1 MNFWNNRIW
10 LLIFVATIL
19 RLVIA
24 FCLNLGNDEVYYWT
38 YAQDLQWN
46 YFDHPPMVAWLI
58 RITTFNLTAHYE
70 IWVRAGAI
78 LSSAICTFLIYKMGA
93 VLYNRRAGWYAALL
107 YTSSFYCSIIAGTFI
122 LPDSPQM
129 VFWLWSILILIKIAQ
144 SSTINPHHKRLWCYF
159 GIIAGLC
166 ILCKVHGVFLWIAVG
181 LFACFGN
188 RNWLRNPWLYISAL
202 ISFFIASPILFWN
215 IQHHFITYTYHG
227 SRVSLVAAGLNPIA
241 FLREL
246 SGEFFYNNPVVFFLS
261 WASIGLWYRNKK
273 HTRKKEFSLLICCSL
288 PLIMVLLVLALFRD
302 TLPHWSGPAYSCLIL
317 VSGVR
322 LAFYPKRRANQLI
335 IFALSFYL
343 TVVVAGVLVINL
355 WPGTMGK
362 NEDRYTMGKGDV
374 TLDLYGWNETGRKF
388 KQFYLADQ
396 AKGLMQAN
404 APIIV
409 NKWFPASHI
418 DFYLAAHTQQETYAI
433 GPLFDLHQYYFYN
446 LRKQKPALGSDAYY
460 LTTSNTFKPEDL
472 EVNKIAFGKVEAP
485 SFIPIYRNGKIC
497 KYLLVF
503 RLRGFKG

>member
-10 LLIFVATIL
+10 FLILVATIL

-58 RITTFNLTAHYE
+58 RLTTFNLTLHHE
-70 IWVRAGAI
+70 VFVRAGAVI
-78 LSSAICTFLIYKMGA
+78 SSAICTLLIYKMGTS
-93 VLYNRRAGWYAALL
+93 LYNRRAGWYAALL

-129 VFWLWSILILIKIAQ
+129 IFWLWAIFTLIKIAR
-144 SSTINPHHKRLWCYF
+144 SNTINPRSKRLWCYF

-166 ILCKVHGVFLWIAVG
+166 ILCKVHGVFLWAAVA

-188 RNWLRNPWLYISAL
+188 RNWLRNPWLYIAAM
-202 ISFFIASPILFWN
+202 ISFVIASPILLWN

-227 SRVSLVAAGLNPIA
+227 SRVSLVTAGLNPIA
-241 FLREL
+241 FFREL
-246 SGEFFYNNPVVFFLS
+246 FGEFFYSNPVVFFLS
-261 WASIGLWYRNKK
+261 WASIWLWYKNKLHAK
-273 HTRKKEFSLLICCSL
+273 RKEFSLLICCSL
-288 PLIMVLLVLALFRD
+288 PLIVVLLALSLFRD

-317 VSGVR
+317 ISGVR
-322 LAFYPKRRANQLI
+322 LAFYPKRKANQLI
-335 IFALSFYL
+335 IGALSFYL
-343 TVVVAGVLVINL
+343 LVVVAGLMVINFM
-355 WPGTMGK
+355 PGTLGSTTDK
-362 NEDRYTMGKGDV
+362 YTTGKGDV
-374 TLDLYGWNETGRKF
+374 TLDLYGWKTAGKEFN
-388 KQFYLADQ
+388 QLYLNDK
-396 AKGLMQAN
+396 AKGLMPIN
-404 APIIV
+404 ASIII

-418 DFYLAAHTQQETYAI
+418 DFYLAHYTQQETYGI

-446 LRKQKPALGSDAYY
+446 LKKEKPALGSDAYY
-460 LTTSNTFKPEDL
+460 IAPSNTFKPEDL
-472 EVNKIAFGKVEAP
+472 EVNKTAFEKIDVP
-485 SFIPIYRNGKIC
+485 TFIPIYRNGKIC
-497 KYLLVF
+497 KYLLVY

>member
-1 MNFWNNRIW
+1 
-10 LLIFVATIL
+10 
-19 RLVIA
+19 
-24 FCLNLGNDEVYYWT
+24 
-38 YAQDLQWN
+38 
-46 YFDHPPMVAWLI
+46 
-58 RITTFNLTAHYE
+58 
-70 IWVRAGAI
+70 
-78 LSSAICTFLIYKMGA
+78 
-93 VLYNRRAGWYAALL
+93 
-107 YTSSFYCSIIAGTFI
+107 
-122 LPDSPQM
+122 
-129 VFWLWSILILIKIAQ
+129 
-144 SSTINPHHKRLWCYF
+144 
-159 GIIAGLC
+159 
-166 ILCKVHGVFLWIAVG
+166 
-181 LFACFGN
+181 
-188 RNWLRNPWLYISAL
+188 
-202 ISFFIASPILFWN
+202 
-215 IQHHFITYTYHG
+215 
-227 SRVSLVAAGLNPIA
+227 
-241 FLREL
+241 
-246 SGEFFYNNPVVFFLS
+246 
-261 WASIGLWYRNKK
+261 
-273 HTRKKEFSLLICCSL
+273 
-288 PLIMVLLVLALFRD
+288 
-302 TLPHWSGPAYSCLIL
+302 
-317 VSGVR
+317 
-322 LAFYPKRRANQLI
+322 
-335 IFALSFYL
+335 
-343 TVVVAGVLVINL
+343 
-355 WPGTMGK
+355 MGK